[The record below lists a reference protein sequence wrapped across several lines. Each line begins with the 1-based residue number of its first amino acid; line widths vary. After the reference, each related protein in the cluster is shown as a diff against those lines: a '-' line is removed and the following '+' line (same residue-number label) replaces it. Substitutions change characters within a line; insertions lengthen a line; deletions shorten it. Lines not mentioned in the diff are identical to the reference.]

1 MSKRDRDR
9 LAAAGDTAPV
19 VQIAAMVVGAV
30 FLVFGVAGF
39 IPGIT
44 SHFDELSWA
53 GHQSRALLLG
63 VFAVSILHNVMHLAF
78 GVAGL
83 ILARTA
89 ALARAYLLWG
99 GAVYAALWLYG
110 LAIDHHGPS
119 NVVPVNA
126 ADNWL
131 HLGLAITMIG
141 SGVLLGRMAI
151 QPEQP

>member
-1 MSKRDRDR
+1 M
-9 LAAAGDTAPV
+9 
-19 VQIAAMVVGAV
+19 VQIAAMVIGAV

-53 GHQSRALLLG
+53 GHHSGALLLG
-63 VFAVSILHNVMHLAF
+63 VFAVSILHNVVHLAF

-89 ALARAYLLWG
+89 ASAKAYLLWG
-99 GAVYAALWLYG
+99 GAVYAVLWLYG
-110 LAIDHHGPS
+110 LTIDHHGPR

-131 HLGLAITMIG
+131 HLGLAVAMIG
-141 SGVLLGRMAI
+141 SGVTLGRLAI
-151 QPEQP
+151 QPEQS

>member
-1 MSKRDRDR
+1 M
-9 LAAAGDTAPV
+9 
-19 VQIAAMVVGAV
+19 VQIAAMVIGAV

-53 GHQSRALLLG
+53 GHHSGALLLG
-63 VFAVSILHNVMHLAF
+63 VFAVSILHNVVHLTF

-89 ALARAYLLWG
+89 ASAKAYLLWG
-99 GAVYAALWLYG
+99 GAVYAVLWLYG
-110 LAIDHHGPS
+110 LAIDHHGPL

-131 HLGLAITMIG
+131 HLGLAVAMIG
-141 SGVLLGRMAI
+141 SGVTLGRLVI
-151 QPEQP
+151 QPEQS

>member
-9 LAAAGDTAPV
+9 LASAGGNAPV
-19 VQIAAMVVGAV
+19 VQIAAMVIGAV

-53 GHQSRALLLG
+53 GHHSGALLLG
-63 VFAVSILHNVMHLAF
+63 VFAVSILHNVVHLAF

-83 ILARTA
+83 VLARTA
-89 ALARAYLLWG
+89 ASAKAYLLWG
-99 GAVYAALWLYG
+99 GAVYAVLWLYG
-110 LAIDHHGPS
+110 LAIDHHGPL

-131 HLGLAITMIG
+131 HLGLAVAMIG
-141 SGVLLGRMAI
+141 SGVTLGRLAI
-151 QPEQP
+151 QPEQS

>member
-9 LAAAGDTAPV
+9 LAAAGGTAPV
-19 VQIAAMVVGAV
+19 VQIAAMVIGAV

-53 GHQSRALLLG
+53 GQHSGALLLG
-63 VFAVSILHNVMHLAF
+63 VFAVSILHNVVHLAF

-89 ALARAYLLWG
+89 ASARAYLLWG
-99 GAVYAALWLYG
+99 GAVYAVLWLYG
-110 LAIDHHGPS
+110 LAIDHHGPL
-119 NVVPVNA
+119 NIVPVNA

-131 HLGLAITMIG
+131 HLGLAVAMIG
-141 SGVLLGRMAI
+141 SGVTLGRLAI
-151 QPEQP
+151 QPDQS

>member
-9 LAAAGDTAPV
+9 LAAAGGTAPV
-19 VQIAAMVVGAV
+19 VQIAAMMIGAV

-53 GHQSRALLLG
+53 GHHSGALLLG
-63 VFAVSILHNVMHLAF
+63 IFAVSILHNLVHLAF

-83 ILARTA
+83 VFARSAPTA
-89 ALARAYLLWG
+89 EAYLLWG
-99 GAVYAALWLYG
+99 GAVYAVLWLYG
-110 LAIDHHGPS
+110 LAIDHHGPL
-119 NVVPVNA
+119 NFVPVNA

-131 HLGLAITMIG
+131 HLGLAVTMIT
-141 SGVLLGRMAI
+141 SGVLLGRLAI
-151 QPEQP
+151 QPDKS